1 PGPGAAVPPARD
13 DDLGRRNRWGDGD
26 MRRNGRGFPGRRR
39 VARMQAGMRPARDAK
54 ANRGSGDRCGY

>member
-1 PGPGAAVPPARD
+1 
-13 DDLGRRNRWGDGD
+13 
-26 MRRNGRGFPGRRR
+26 MRRNGHGFPGRRR